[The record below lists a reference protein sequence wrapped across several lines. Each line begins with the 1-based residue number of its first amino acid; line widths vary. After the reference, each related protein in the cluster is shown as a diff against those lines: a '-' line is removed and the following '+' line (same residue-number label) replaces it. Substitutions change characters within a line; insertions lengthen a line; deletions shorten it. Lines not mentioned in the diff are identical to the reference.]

1 MTGKRKSKLAAWLEA
16 NAPGLGGRSA
26 VPGAG
31 QSATV
36 RPKRKPVRAGFLWSL
51 QDRLYVPMPGLLK
64 CEVMRIAREAN
75 VSQAELGLLIV
86 QAAVNDQAW
95 LAAVLAARE
104 S

>member
-1 MTGKRKSKLAAWLEA
+1 M
-16 NAPGLGGRSA
+16 
-26 VPGAG
+26 
-31 QSATV
+31 
-36 RPKRKPVRAGFLWSL
+36 RPGFLWSL
-51 QDRLYVPMPGLLK
+51 QDRLYVPMPGVLK

-104 S
+104 AGSA